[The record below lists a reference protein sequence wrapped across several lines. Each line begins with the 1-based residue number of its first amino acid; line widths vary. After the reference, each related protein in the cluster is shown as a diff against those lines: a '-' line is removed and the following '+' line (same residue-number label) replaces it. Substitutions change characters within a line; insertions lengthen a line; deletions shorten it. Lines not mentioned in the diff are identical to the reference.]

1 MSSDNEKVF
10 TKENLDLYLRELAKE
25 FRRLNGK
32 NMPAEIIL
40 IGGAAIV
47 ANYGFRDMTVDID
60 AVIRASSAMKDAINR
75 VGDRYGLPNGWLNGD
90 FVQTSSYSPKLDEH
104 SEYYKTFSNIVT
116 VRTIRA
122 EYLIAMKLCAGR
134 QYKNDL
140 SDILGILAEHEKN
153 NVPITYADI
162 DRAVRELY
170 GSWKVISEDSQAFIT
185 RVMEQGNY
193 ESLYASVRGEEA
205 RAKDA
210 LISFEKSYPDV
221 LNERNANEIIRQAAE
236 KREARASVLEKLRAA
251 QQREQKPQTED
262 GEKSVRN
269 GDDMR

>member
-32 NMPAEIIL
+32 TMPAEIIL

-47 ANYGFRDMTVDID
+47 ANYRFRDMTADID

-75 VGDRYGLPNGWLNGD
+75 VGDKYGLPNGWLNGD
-90 FVQTSSYSPKLDEH
+90 FMQTSSYSPRLDEF

-122 EYLIAMKLCAGR
+122 EYLLAMKLCAGR
-134 QYKNDL
+134 LYKNDL
-140 SDILGILAEHEKN
+140 SDILGILAEHEKKGI
-153 NVPITYADI
+153 PITSAEV
-162 DRAVRELY
+162 DRAVNELY
-170 GSWKVISEDSQAFIT
+170 GGWEAIPEDSQAFI
-185 RVMEQGNY
+185 RSAMEQGDY
-193 ESLYASVRGEEA
+193 EDLYASVRREEA

-210 LISFEKSYPDV
+210 LISFERKYPGA
-221 LNERNANEIIRQAAE
+221 LNGDNANVVIKQDAE
-236 KREARASVLEKLRAA
+236 KHETRDAELEKLRAA
-251 QQREQKPQTED
+251 QQEETKRQKRAETKASDKE
-262 GEKSVRN
+262 
-269 GDDMR
+269 

>member
-47 ANYGFRDMTVDID
+47 ANYGFRDMTADID

-75 VGDRYGLPNGWLNGD
+75 VGDKYGLPNGWLNGD
-90 FVQTSSYSPKLDEH
+90 FMRTSSYSPRLDEF

-122 EYLIAMKLCAGR
+122 EYLVAMKLCAGR
-134 QYKNDL
+134 QYKNDM
-140 SDILGILAEHEKN
+140 SDILGILAEHEKKGI
-153 NVPITYADI
+153 PITSEDV
-162 DRAVRELY
+162 DRAVSELY
-170 GSWKVISEDSQAFIT
+170 GGWEAIPGGSQEFI
-185 RVMEQGNY
+185 RSAMEQGGY
-193 ESLYASVRGEEA
+193 EELYASVREEEA
-205 RAKDA
+205 HAKDA
-210 LISFEKSYPDV
+210 LISFERKYPGA
-221 LNERNANEIIRQAAE
+221 LNEDNANVLIRRDAE
-236 KREARASVLEKLRAA
+236 KHEARAAVLEKLRTTQQEAA
-251 QQREQKPQTED
+251 KRQKSAETKASDKE
-262 GEKSVRN
+262 
-269 GDDMR
+269 

>member
-32 NMPAEIIL
+32 TMPAEIIL

-47 ANYGFRDMTVDID
+47 ANYGFRDMTADID

-75 VGDRYGLPNGWLNGD
+75 VGDKYDLPNGWLNGD
-90 FVQTSSYSPKLDEH
+90 FMQTRSYSPKLGEF

-122 EYLIAMKLCAGR
+122 EYLVAMKLCAGR

-140 SDILGILAEHEKN
+140 SDILGILAEHEKKGI
-153 NVPITYADI
+153 PIASADV
-162 DRAVRELY
+162 DRAVNELY
-170 GSWKVISEDSQAFIT
+170 GGWEAISEDSQVFI
-185 RVMEQGNY
+185 RNAMEKGCY
-193 ESLYASVRGEEA
+193 EELYASVHEEEA
-205 RAKDA
+205 RTKDA
-210 LISFEKSYPDV
+210 LISFEKKYPGA
-221 LNERNANEIIRQAAE
+221 LNEDNANVVIKQGAE
-236 KREARASVLEKLRAA
+236 KHGTRAAVLEKLRAA
-251 QQREQKPQTED
+251 QQKEVKRQKPSETKASDKE
-262 GEKSVRN
+262 
-269 GDDMR
+269 

>member
-47 ANYGFRDMTVDID
+47 ANYGFRDMTADID

-75 VGDRYGLPNGWLNGD
+75 VGDKYGLPNGWLNGD
-90 FVQTSSYSPKLDEH
+90 FMRTSSYSPRLAEF

-122 EYLIAMKLCAGR
+122 EYLVAMKLCAGR

-140 SDILGILAEHEKN
+140 SDILGILAEHEKKGI
-153 NVPITYADI
+153 PIASADV
-162 DRAVRELY
+162 DRAVNELY
-170 GSWKVISEDSQAFIT
+170 GGWEAIPGDSQVFI
-185 RVMEQGNY
+185 RSAMEKGGY
-193 ESLYASVRGEEA
+193 EELYASVREEEA
-205 RAKDA
+205 HAKDA
-210 LISFEKSYPDV
+210 LISFERKYPGA
-221 LNERNANEIIRQAAE
+221 LNEDNTNVVIRRDAE
-236 KREARASVLEKLRAA
+236 KHETRGAVLEKLRAA
-251 QQREQKPQTED
+251 QQEETKRQKRAETKASDKE
-262 GEKSVRN
+262 
-269 GDDMR
+269 